1 MWRYAVAVALA
12 AALSYPAGLLA
23 GSRWLLPLL
32 NAAPAYA
39 AMVLLLVRG
48 RRREAVAV
56 MLVWAATLAVVG
68 TATFAA
74 WPQDP
79 EPLVL
84 NGTAYRDEMFRW
96 IRTGVGR
103 ESSPLEFLPQH
114 ALHLL
119 AFVGLSLATASA
131 ASIAMGAVLMNYMDF
146 YVASLFRAGAPAW
159 AAVLFGWPPWALC
172 RVAAFSTL
180 GVVLAEPLLRRVRRY
195 GYRGLRDAK
204 PWILVAAGLLL
215 ADAVLKTALAPLWGA
230 ILRRALPAG

>member
-1 MWRYAVAVALA
+1 MGRYVVAVALA

-23 GSRWLLPLL
+23 GSRWVLPLL

-48 RRREAVAV
+48 RRRDAVVV

-68 TATFAA
+68 TVTFAA
-74 WPQDP
+74 WPRDP
-79 EPLVL
+79 APLIL
-84 NGTAYRDEMFRW
+84 NGSAYRDEMFRW

-103 ESSPLEFLPQH
+103 ESSPLQFLPQH
-114 ALHLL
+114 ALHLT
-119 AFVGLSLATASA
+119 AFVALSLATASA

-146 YVASLFRAGAPAW
+146 YVASLFRAGAPVW
-159 AAVLFGWPPWALC
+159 AVALFGWQPWAMC
-172 RVAAFSTL
+172 RVAAFSIL
-180 GVVLAEPLLRRVRRY
+180 GVALAEPLLHRVRRD
-195 GYRGLRDAK
+195 GHRGLRDAK
-204 PWILVAAGLLL
+204 PWILIAAGLLL